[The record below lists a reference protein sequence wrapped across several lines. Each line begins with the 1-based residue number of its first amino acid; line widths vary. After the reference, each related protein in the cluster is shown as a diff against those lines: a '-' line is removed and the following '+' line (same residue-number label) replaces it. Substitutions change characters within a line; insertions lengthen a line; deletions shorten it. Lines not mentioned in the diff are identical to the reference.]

1 MSNVSSTELFSVNY
15 LITVTLAGGTDATVN
30 SDAELQSNINAS
42 LTTQATIT
50 QAEENSKKLE
60 TILVD
65 GVSVQSFITAGV
77 DSANN
82 YKDST
87 VDFANDMKAVTTLTT
102 AAGTYAVSSELDVFK
117 IELHRK

>member
-1 MSNVSSTELFSVNY
+1 MLAAPSYFRKLP
-15 LITVTLAGGTDATVN
+15 ITVTLAGGTDATVN
-30 SDAELQSNINAS
+30 SDAELQSNNAS

-65 GVSVQSFITAGV
+65 GSFKVQSFITAGV

-87 VDFANDMKAVTTLTT
+87 VDFANDWTVKAVTTLTTT
-102 AAGTYAVSSELDVFK
+102 AAGTYAVSSELDVF
-117 IELHRK
+117 LN